1 MALRRIAYTSQAL
14 EQFNKRSLLDLLH
27 YARSFNKIDNITGVL
42 MHRKGN
48 FLQVFEGE
56 SENVGDLLTRI
67 LNDPRHNKI
76 KIIMDS
82 CVDRR
87 LFSNWTMGCADFD
100 KPELSLIPG
109 IRTDLSDPQVIEDII
124 IRLPEVAVFL
134 LENLD

>member
-1 MALRRIAYTSQAL
+1 MALRRIVYTSQAL

-27 YARSFNKIDNITGVL
+27 DARAFNKIDNITGVL

-48 FLQVFEGE
+48 FLQIIEGE
-56 SENVGDLLTRI
+56 SENVANLLTR
-67 LNDPRHNKI
+67 LLSDPRHNKV
-76 KIIMDS
+76 KIILDS
-82 CVDRR
+82 SVDRR

-124 IRLPEVAVFL
+124 IRLPEIAVFL

>member
-1 MALRRIAYTSQAL
+1 MALRRIVYTSQAL

-27 YARSFNKIDNITGVL
+27 DARAFNKIDNITGVL

-48 FLQVFEGE
+48 FLQIIEGE
-56 SENVGDLLTRI
+56 SENVANLLTR
-67 LNDPRHNKI
+67 LLSDPRHNKI
-76 KIIMDS
+76 KIIVDS
-82 CVDRR
+82 SVDRR

-109 IRTDLSDPQVIEDII
+109 IRTDLSDPQVIKDII
-124 IRLPEVAVFL
+124 IRLPEIADFL